1 MFNLWRQFR
10 CLLLERARTQ
20 GQVDNPGRPGS
31 SAKALA
37 ESSLTLMK
45 LIKINLAFVVAAS
58 TGVMTTLGLWAN
70 DPEEKAANRQH
81 DEQSGAELSAQAAW
95 STIQKSV
102 KDMET
107 AVTSKNLKAIHPATV
122 EIMPAIKALQAHCRM
137 LAGDVGLKLESSLHN
152 LRSAVIEFHHERND
166 GVQARAEAQLIKVQA
181 AFREVES
188 QHPESLFN
196 LKDTNN

>member
-1 MFNLWRQFR
+1 
-10 CLLLERARTQ
+10 
-20 GQVDNPGRPGS
+20 
-31 SAKALA
+31 
-37 ESSLTLMK
+37 MK

-58 TGVMTTLGLWAN
+58 TGVMATLGLWAH
-70 DPEEKAANRQH
+70 DPEKKTANRQH
-81 DEQSGAELSAQAAW
+81 DEQSGAELSAQVAW

-122 EIMPAIKALQAHCRM
+122 EIMPAIKALEAHWSM
-137 LAGDVGLKLESSLHN
+137 LAGDGGLRMDSSLKT

-181 AFREVES
+181 AFHEVERQS
-188 QHPESLFN
+188 PESLFK
-196 LKDTNN
+196 LKGTNN

>member
-1 MFNLWRQFR
+1 MALTP
-10 CLLLERARTQ
+10 LLAT
-20 GQVDNPGRPGS
+20 GTRPDIRSS

-37 ESSLTLMK
+37 EHSLTLMK
-45 LIKINLAFVVAAS
+45 LIKINLAFVAAAS
-58 TGVMTTLGLWAN
+58 TGVMTTLGLWAH
-70 DPEEKAANRQH
+70 DPEQKAANRQH
-81 DEQSGAELSAQAAW
+81 EAQPGAELSAQVAW

-107 AVTSKNLKAIHPATV
+107 AVASKNLKAIHPATV
-122 EIMPAIKALQAHCRM
+122 EIMPAIKSLEAHCRM
-137 LAGDVGLKLESSLHN
+137 LAGDVGLKMDSSLRA
-152 LRSAVIEFHHERND
+152 LRSAVIEFHHERTD

-196 LKDTNN
+196 GSYRAILAEGQNS

>member
-1 MFNLWRQFR
+1 
-10 CLLLERARTQ
+10 
-20 GQVDNPGRPGS
+20 
-31 SAKALA
+31 
-37 ESSLTLMK
+37 MK
-45 LIKINLAFVVAAS
+45 MIKINLIFVVAAS
-58 TGVMTTLGLWAN
+58 TGVMTTLALWAQ

-81 DEQSGAELSAQAAW
+81 EAQPGAELSAQVAW

-107 AVTSKNLKAIHPATV
+107 AVASKNLKAIHPATV

-137 LAGDVGLKLESSLHN
+137 LTGDVGLKLESSLHN

-166 GVQARAEAQLIKVQA
+166 GVQERAEAQLKKVEA

-188 QHPESLFN
+188 QHPESLFKFEGN
-196 LKDTNN
+196 Q

>member
-1 MFNLWRQFR
+1 
-10 CLLLERARTQ
+10 
-20 GQVDNPGRPGS
+20 
-31 SAKALA
+31 
-37 ESSLTLMK
+37 MK

-58 TGVMTTLGLWAN
+58 TGVMTTSCLWAH

-81 DEQSGAELSAQAAW
+81 EAQPGAELSAQVAW

-102 KDMET
+102 TDMET
-107 AVTSKNLKAIHPATV
+107 AVASKDLKAIHPATV

-152 LRSAVIEFHHERND
+152 LRSAVIDFHHERND
-166 GVQARAEAQLIKVQA
+166 RVQERAKAQLTKVQA

-196 LKDTNN
+196 LGGSSTK

>member
-1 MFNLWRQFR
+1 MTPR
-10 CLLLERARTQ
+10 
-20 GQVDNPGRPGS
+20 
-31 SAKALA
+31 
-37 ESSLTLMK
+37 ESQREAQT
-45 LIKINLAFVVAAS
+45 
-58 TGVMTTLGLWAN
+58 
-70 DPEEKAANRQH
+70 
-81 DEQSGAELSAQAAW
+81 GAELSAQAAW

-166 GVQARAEAQLIKVQA
+166 RVQERAKAQLTKVQA

-196 LKDTNN
+196 LRETSPKQ

>member
-1 MFNLWRQFR
+1 M
-10 CLLLERARTQ
+10 RALR
-20 GQVDNPGRPGS
+20 RPSS
-31 SAKALA
+31 SAKALV
-37 ESSLTLMK
+37 ENSLTLMK

-58 TGVMTTLGLWAN
+58 TGIMTTLGLWAN
-70 DPEEKAANRQH
+70 DPEGKAADRQH
-81 DEQSGAELSAQAAW
+81 DAQTGAELSAQAAW

-137 LAGDVGLKLESSLHN
+137 LAGDVGLRLESSLSA
-152 LRSAVIEFHHERND
+152 LRSAVIEFHHERNE
-166 GVQARAEAQLIKVQA
+166 GAQARAEAQLKKVQA

-188 QHPESLFN
+188 QHPETLFN
-196 LKDTNN
+196 SGTH

>member
-1 MFNLWRQFR
+1 M
-10 CLLLERARTQ
+10 RAYIDLICRRKLSQ
-20 GQVDNPGRPGS
+20 KNWFSPMKLV
-31 SAKALA
+31 K
-37 ESSLTLMK
+37 SSLTL
-45 LIKINLAFVVAAS
+45 VVAAS
-58 TGVMTTLGLWAN
+58 AGVMTTLGLWAH
-70 DPEEKAANRQH
+70 DPEEKAADRQH

-107 AVTSKNLKAIHPATV
+107 AVASKNLKGIHPATV

-137 LAGDVGLKLESSLHN
+137 LPGDVGLKLESSLHN

-166 GVQARAEAQLIKVQA
+166 GVQARAEAQLTKVQA

-188 QHPESLFN
+188 HNPESLFN
-196 LKDTNN
+196 LRST

>member
-1 MFNLWRQFR
+1 
-10 CLLLERARTQ
+10 
-20 GQVDNPGRPGS
+20 
-31 SAKALA
+31 
-37 ESSLTLMK
+37 MK

-196 LKDTNN
+196 LKGTNN